1 MRALVIG
8 QIFLLALVAGL
19 APTALAECSPT
30 DLSAAEQ
37 SYSTARVLADADQWA
52 DAIPALE
59 RALDSCPE
67 HLASIQL
74 IAFAQMRAKN
84 YGPAARYFQAQ
95 IDLQWDGVTSSA
107 DLNTLRPYGFVLIN
121 LGNWTAAVRV
131 YESILAQDPENMEAH
146 KRLVYVY
153 DKSGNT
159 ELAIPHLEAL
169 FHAAPTDDEQADYA
183 KRVGAAYKKIGE
195 DGSAKEWYALAGGGA
210 SGQFSFGLDHMNR
223 KEWGKAAE
231 SFESFLEGQPT
242 SVAALKNLGICYD
255 QLGRKSDAAATYTK
269 ALELKPERRDIAS
282 SLALAYSDLER
293 WNDVAA
299 IVEPAVSDWPD
310 EEPSKGAMYYLM
322 GKVYEKRDGDY
333 ESAISMFENARSDPH
348 WGSFAAREIERQR
361 QLIAIR
367 DARKG

>member
-1 MRALVIG
+1 MRALDIG
-8 QIFLLALVAGL
+8 PICLLALIAF
-19 APTALAECSPT
+19 APAAYAECSPT

-37 SYSTARVLADADQWA
+37 SYSTARVLADAGQWA

-74 IAFAQMRAKN
+74 IAFAEMQSKN
-84 YGPAARYFQAQ
+84 YGAAGRYFQAQ
-95 IDLQWDGVTSSA
+95 IDLQFDGVTANA
-107 DLNTLRPYGFVLIN
+107 DLNTLRPFGFVLLQ

-131 YESILAQDPENMEAH
+131 YESILEHDPENAEAH
-146 KRLVYVY
+146 ERLVYAY

-159 ELAIPHLEAL
+159 TLAIPHLEAL
-169 FHAAPTDDEQADYA
+169 FHSAATDEDQQKMA
-183 KRVGAAYKKIGE
+183 KRIGAAYKKIGE

-210 SGQFSFGLDHMNR
+210 SGQFTFGLEHMNR

-231 SFESFLEGQPT
+231 SFESYVEGQPT
-242 SVAALKNLGICYD
+242 SVSALKNLGICYD
-255 QLGRKSDAAATYTK
+255 QLGRKADAAATYGK
-269 ALELKPERRDIAS
+269 AYELAPERPDIAA

-293 WNDVAA
+293 WTDVAA
-299 IVEPAVSDWPD
+299 IVEPAVANWP
-310 EEPSKGAMYYLM
+310 ETEASKGAMYYLM

-333 ESAISMFENARSDPH
+333 ESAISMFEKARSDAH
-348 WGSFAAREIERQR
+348 WGSFAAREIERQQ

>member
-1 MRALVIG
+1 MRAPVLGLISL
-8 QIFLLALVAGL
+8 FALVVAL

-37 SYSTARVLADADQWA
+37 SYSTGRVLADAGQWA

-74 IAFAQMRAKN
+74 IAFAHMQAKN

-95 IDLQWDGVTSSA
+95 IDLQFDGVTADA
-107 DLNTLRPYGFVLIN
+107 DLNTLRPYGFVLLK
-121 LGNWTAAVRV
+121 LGNWSAAVRV
-131 YESILAQDPENMEAH
+131 YESILAHDPENAEAH
-146 KRLVYVY
+146 ERLVYAY

-159 ELAIPHLEAL
+159 VLGIPHLEAL
-169 FHAAPTDDEQADYA
+169 FHSAATDEDQQNIA
-183 KRVGAAYKKIGE
+183 KRIGAAYKKIGE

-223 KEWGKAAE
+223 KEWDKAAE

-242 SVAALKNLGICYD
+242 SVSALKNLGICYD
-255 QLGRKSDAAATYTK
+255 QLGRKSDAAETFGRAY
-269 ALELKPERRDIAS
+269 ELKPERRDIAS

-293 WNDVAA
+293 WTDVAA
-299 IVEPAVSDWPD
+299 IVEPAISDWPD

-333 ESAISMFENARSDPH
+333 ESAISMFEQARSDAQ